1 MTQIEKQQFV
11 NNTGGYIGAV
21 IITARGEDRG
31 IAVEPGGTVWL
42 SEAEQELTAN
52 APRQAKDNPFIPQI
66 LQRTNPETGVA
77 EDYEV
82 TPLTPSSEERYVP
95 SSRRP
100 IPGTLSEHHAL
111 AASQQA
117 ATGDEPEVVVDDRKT
132 VESRTEEVLA
142 GASQPKVPPRAAAAA
157 AAQPPAPEPV
167 SPESPGVRQP
177 EETAKA
183 EEEQATAVEAQP
195 PTEGGY
201 QAGEEVGTPVAP
213 QPPTDDTEKTPGT
226 PPAPWTG

>member
-42 SEAEQELTAN
+42 SEAEQGLTAN
-52 APRQAKDNPFIPQI
+52 APRSAKDNPFIPQM
-66 LQRTNPETGVA
+66 LQRTNPETGAV
-77 EDYEV
+77 EEYEV

-100 IPGTLSEHHAL
+100 IPGTLSAHHAL
-111 AASQQA
+111 AESQA
-117 ATGDEPEVVVDDRKT
+117 AATADEPVTVVDDRPT
-132 VESRTEEVLA
+132 AESRSEQVLSAEEPVR
-142 GASQPKVPPRAAAAA
+142 PNVPPRAAAAA
-157 AAQPPAPEPV
+157 TAAQEP
-167 SPESPGVRQP
+167 P
-177 EETAKA
+177 EETASVPE
-183 EEEQATAVEAQP
+183 EEEQATATEPQP
-195 PTEGGY
+195 PTEGEY
-201 QAGEEVGTPVAP
+201 QAGEEVGTPVQP
-213 QPPTDDTEKTPGT
+213 QPPTDDSERTEQSQ